1 MHALL
6 SSQELRHDGVVR
18 LEAIVSDL
26 DVGQRLVEEYLEG
39 PTLQG
44 LLARQKK
51 RGPHKKLYTP
61 QQGAKWMLQ
70 LASALEYMHSRPGGR
85 KIIHRQALNATPTYL
100 PTCLPPYLPAH
111 LPAYLST
118 YLPTY
123 LPAHLPTYLPT
134 YLPTCLPAYLP
145 ASLPTCLF
153 ESQPSGLNRWDAA

>member
-1 MHALL
+1 MHTLL
-6 SSQELRHDGVVR
+6 SSQELRHHGVVR

-26 DVGQRLVEEYLEG
+26 GVGQRLVEEYLEG

-85 KIIHRQALNATPTYL
+85 KIIHRQGNSLLKATPIYTVPAACLPTCLPTSLPIYL
-100 PTCLPPYLPAH
+100 PTCLIESFGCSIVGISEA
-111 LPAYLST
+111 AVST
-118 YLPTY
+118 ACVTRFV
-123 LPAHLPTYLPT
+123 T
-134 YLPTCLPAYLP
+134 
-145 ASLPTCLF
+145 
-153 ESQPSGLNRWDAA
+153 